1 MMEELKKKLLDLL
14 GEEGFRAEEPM
25 AKHTTFRTGG
35 SADLFLMPQNRTEL
49 KESIALLREYN
60 VPYLVIGN
68 GSNLLVGDGGIRGAV
83 IQLYQRM
90 QNISVEGTEMTL
102 DCGALLSAAAAQAAD
117 ASLEGLA
124 FASGIPG
131 TFGGAV
137 VMNAGAYGGEM
148 KDVLLSADVLTA
160 DLEVKTI
167 PVEELDLSYRHSII
181 PEKGY
186 IVLGG
191 KLRLKKGN
199 EQEIRER
206 MAELAQQRREKQPL
220 QYPSAG
226 STFKR
231 PEGYFA
237 GKLISDA
244 GLKGK
249 TIGGAQVSEKH
260 AGFIVNI
267 GGATTKDILDL
278 IAFCQKTV
286 QEQFGVTLETEVKIV
301 GER

>member
-14 GEEGFRAEEPM
+14 GEEGFRTEESM

-35 SADLFLMPQNRTEL
+35 PADLFLMPQNRTEL
-49 KESIALLREYN
+49 KESIALLREHN
-60 VPYLVIGN
+60 VPYMVIGN

-90 QNISVEGTEMTL
+90 QHISVDGIEMTL

-167 PVEELDLSYRHSII
+167 PVEELDLSYRHSNV
-181 PEKGY
+181 P
-186 IVLGG
+186 
-191 KLRLKKGN
+191 
-199 EQEIRER
+199 
-206 MAELAQQRREKQPL
+206 
-220 QYPSAG
+220 
-226 STFKR
+226 
-231 PEGYFA
+231 
-237 GKLISDA
+237 
-244 GLKGK
+244 
-249 TIGGAQVSEKH
+249 
-260 AGFIVNI
+260 
-267 GGATTKDILDL
+267 
-278 IAFCQKTV
+278 
-286 QEQFGVTLETEVKIV
+286 
-301 GER
+301 

>member
-1 MMEELKKKLLDLL
+1 MKELVCQLEEILGKEGVLLD
-14 GEEGFRAEEPM
+14 EPM

-35 SADLFLMPQNRTEL
+35 KADLFLMPQSGQAV
-49 KESIALLREYN
+49 KETMALLESHH
-60 VPYLVIGN
+60 VPITILGN
-68 GSNLLVGDGGIRGAV
+68 GSNMLVQDGGIRGAV
-83 IQLYQRM
+83 LQLYSRM
-90 QNISVEGTEMTL
+90 QEIIVNGEEMTMQ
-102 DCGALLSAAAAQAAD
+102 CGALLSSVAAEAMQH
-117 ASLEGLA
+117 SLAGFA

-148 KDVLLSADVLTA
+148 KDVLKTVDVLTPKREILTLPA
-160 DLEVKTI
+160 
-167 PVEELDLSYRHSII
+167 EELALSYRHSNIA
-181 PEKGY
+181 EKGY
-186 IVLGG
+186 LVLGG
-191 KLRLKKGN
+191 RIVLKKGDKA
-199 EQEIRER
+199 EIQAE

-267 GGATTKDILDL
+267 GGATSKDILDL
-278 IAFCQKTV
+278 IAYCQKTV
-286 QEQFGVTLETEVKIV
+286 LDKFGVKLETEVKIT
-301 GER
+301 GEA